1 MSLISKFRWFLA
13 PSIFQAG
20 VAFATLP
27 LATLILGPQDYGA
40 YAVVAAITGLASS
53 IACLGSS
60 YLLSQTFSSGKP
72 DEIRQLVSQQTAISC
87 SLSSLFAIILLV
99 SWRGI
104 TGYFENLAT
113 VPITGFILSALGIVP
128 STIWAIA
135 LDVLTLDG
143 RAKAFAQIVIVT
155 SLVSAAALLLS
166 LFVFDMGPMSLFV
179 SGFVGASALGFG
191 AVLSLRRYLERPC
204 FSREK
209 LQVFKSALSL
219 TSANLIEAAYQP
231 VERNLLAVSSGL
243 ASLGLY
249 AHAQQYRT
257 IVATA
262 TKALSRSVWPTT
274 LDEARQADFLFPLTN
289 SYWRFTYLSLSLIG
303 LGFAA
308 LGDAFIGL
316 LTHGK
321 FVGAGA
327 FAAMSITYLLVQ
339 NSGRP
344 HTGLMYAR
352 GHAGPFAR
360 FSIVSSAAGLA
371 CAVIAIPVWG
381 VWGAILSIF
390 LQQIV
395 MRVAIQRYAGRI
407 ARIPFQ
413 DGGVVVGFLLISAVT
428 VANEILQPGLPLQF
442 AMFVL
447 TATVAA
453 GYYRM
458 FSGVQRNSREQ
469 TA

>member
-1 MSLISKFRWFLA
+1 MSLITKFRWFLA

-40 YAVVAAITGLASS
+40 YAVVAAITGLASAV
-53 IACLGSS
+53 ACLGSS
-60 YLLSQTFSSGKP
+60 YLLAQVFSGGKP
-72 DEIRQLVSQQTAISC
+72 DEIRQLISQQVAISV
-87 SLSSLFAIILLV
+87 SLASVFSALLILSWSS
-99 SWRGI
+99 I
-104 TGYFENLAT
+104 TGYFDNLAT
-113 VPITGFILSALGIVP
+113 VPAVGFMLAAIGIVP

-143 RAKAFAQIVIVT
+143 RAKVFAQIVIAQ
-155 SLVSAAALLLS
+155 SLASAGALLLG
-166 LFVFDMGPMSLFV
+166 LFVAEMGAMSLFV
-179 SGFVGASALGFG
+179 SGFIG
-191 AVLSLRRYLERPC
+191 AVGLGLGALLSLAHYFERPS
-204 FSREK
+204 FSRER

-219 TSANLIEAAYQP
+219 TGANLIEVAYSP
-231 VERNLLAVSSGL
+231 VERNLLAVNSGL

-249 AHAQQYRT
+249 THAQQYRT

-274 LDEARQADFLFPLTN
+274 LEEARQHELTFAETN
-289 SYWRFTYLSLSLIG
+289 RYWRFTYLSLSLVG

-308 LGDAFIGL
+308 LGDVFIGL

-321 FVGAGA
+321 FVGAGT
-327 FAAMSITYLLVQ
+327 FAAMSIGYLLVQ

-352 GHAGPFAR
+352 GDVAPFAR
-360 FSIVSSAAGLA
+360 FSIISSIAGLL
-371 CAVIAIPVWG
+371 CALIAIPLLG

-395 MRVAIQRYAGRI
+395 MRVAVQMYARRL
-407 ARIPFQ
+407 AKIPFQ
-413 DGGVVVGFLLISAVT
+413 DGGVVAGLLLISLVT
-428 VANEILQPGLPLQF
+428 ILNELLSPSLTVQL
-442 AMFVL
+442 AAFVL
-447 TATVAA
+447 SVGVMVVYHRA
-453 GYYRM
+453 
-458 FSGVQRNSREQ
+458 SGRLSQDVKGPP
-469 TA
+469 A